1 MAYKQNNPFSR
12 KSSSP
17 LKALD
22 PTAYTS
28 YADRFANPDFN
39 KETDDFYAR
48 ELARKKAI
56 RGTDTYGKVADSAR
70 GIMSPYAKH
79 LGTNKRY
86 PYLSS
91 SHHAGV
97 NIHNPMQTNAR
108 RSRQEDGTYIGD
120 VVLTMA
126 EQRKATQDRLLSG
139 AGEPGTR
146 GSSYYGAEFNRKAE
160 KAAQQAAKRH
170 EYLLNAASQGE
181 AALNAA
187 LSTAEQP
194 NKHGVMVTSEMPV
207 RANYPMDYDNPTNL
221 DESYA
226 ANPSGQSLRNI
237 HAFED
242 LRDRASAAQTAS
254 DNFRNVGY
262 DADETM
268 RKFDQSDYRA
278 PTMEELHS
286 KYFGKDPR
294 SGMVNYGKGTRFNTR
309 SGN

>member
-12 KSSSP
+12 KVSPLNSYSSSFDKKSDEVIAN
-17 LKALD
+17 L
-22 PTAYTS
+22 PT
-28 YADRFANPDFN
+28 FN
-39 KETDDFYAR
+39 Y
-48 ELARKKAI
+48 
-56 RGTDTYGKVADSAR
+56 RGKDTYGKVTDSAR
-70 GIMSPYAKH
+70 GIMSPYVKSH
-79 LGTNKRY
+79 GTDKKY

-91 SHHAGV
+91 KHHAGV
-97 NIHNPMQTNAR
+97 DISNQMQTNAR
-108 RSRQEDGTYIGD
+108 RSEVIDGTEMDEGI
-120 VVLTMA
+120 LTMA

-139 AGEPGTR
+139 GGEPGTR

-181 AALNAA
+181 AAFNAA

-242 LRDRASAAQTAS
+242 LRDRASSAQ
-254 DNFRNVGY
+254 DLVDFNRGLQGRLKNMDY
-262 DADETM
+262 DT
-268 RKFDQSDYRA
+268 RSG
-278 PTMEELHS
+278 TII
-286 KYFGKDPR
+286 DPR
-294 SGMVNYGKGTRFNTR
+294 SGEVL
-309 SGN
+309 